1 MKMKT
6 KAIIS
11 YKLTSNLS
19 VSINLKSRKSKKDEV
34 SSVEGAGIPG
44 T

>member
-1 MKMKT
+1 MKITT

-19 VSINLKSRKSKKDEV
+19 VSINLKSRKSKKEEEFPAD
-34 SSVEGAGIPG
+34 SVGISG